1 MTNIL
6 AISRI
11 LVRTSLLNARLYSRT
26 VYSRCLFTRNIQCI
40 GSLTH
45 SITRS
50 FTFKRNKQPQNN
62 KEDDHNE
69 DADSSANPKIPTKEK
84 EESSKQSTGTDSRD
98 QVDQDQERN
107 NDMDSILEDIAPMD
121 SEVNLPALLDGRLSK
136 KQVPE
141 YYPDVLSIPV
151 TQRPLVPGFYKSITI
166 KSSKVISA
174 IRHSLKKG
182 KPYIGVFLSRNN
194 ENTQDTI
201 SSLSEI
207 YQIGSFASV
216 LNIWPI
222 PNQSEAIAIVYP
234 HRRIRTLELLQDTDE
249 HSSDV
254 SIIRTDN
261 YPDKEYDKKNSVI
274 RAITQEI
281 FHDLSDI
288 AKINAFYREHVS
300 PQNIPTAVFEN
311 PGLLADFIAV
321 MASGEPE
328 ELQAILEESNI
339 EERLRAALLILKKD
353 HVNAK
358 LQHSIGQDVEKKIT
372 QRQREHFLT
381 EQLKAI
387 KKELG
392 MEADTKDK
400 LMEMFKSR
408 ATELVMPDQVQKS
421 FQEELNKLSVLEQV
435 GTEFNIT
442 RNYLDWLT
450 QIPWGKYSHDNYDY
464 NLSSKIL
471 NEDHYGLE
479 DVKERILEFIAVGK
493 LRGTVQ
499 GKIICLVGPP
509 GVGKTSIGKSIARAL
524 NRKYFR
530 FSVGGLSDV
539 AEIKGHRRTYIGA
552 MPGKL
557 VQALKITQTSN
568 PLILID
574 EIDKLGRASHTG
586 DPSSA
591 LLELLDPEQN
601 QAFLDHYLDVPIDL
615 SKVLFVCTANVI
627 DTIPLPL
634 LDRMEVIQL
643 SGYIAEEKFEI
654 AKQYL
659 IPSARTDC
667 GLTTNQV
674 IIDDKVIQDLIKMYC
689 RESGVRNLKKYIE
702 KIFRKAALKLVK
714 EDKLGEN
721 DERLLTI
728 DDKSLSEYVGN
739 PIFTTERLFDQT
751 PPGVVMG
758 LAWTNMG
765 GSVLYIE
772 SVVDPVHDTT
782 NTTGKLTR
790 TGQLGKVMEESS
802 TIAYTVAKGYLL
814 KYHSDNKFFDK
825 NMLHLHVPEG
835 ATPKDGPSAGITMAI
850 SLLSLALNKPV
861 NPSLSM
867 TGELTITGK
876 VLRIGGLKEKTIAAK
891 RANVTC
897 IIFPKANEADWKM
910 LPNHIKEGLE
920 PHMVDTFDEVFQL
933 CFE

>member
-1 MTNIL
+1 MTSIL
-6 AISRI
+6 ARTRI
-11 LVRTSLLNARLYSRT
+11 LIRTSLLNTRLYSRT
-26 VYSRCLFTRNIQCI
+26 VYSQCLFTRSIQPV
-40 GSLTH
+40 GLLTH
-45 SITRS
+45 SIIRS
-50 FTFKRNKQPQNN
+50 FTSKRNKHPQNN
-62 KEDDHNE
+62 QGDDHNE
-69 DADSSANPKIPTKEK
+69 DTDNSRKPKIPTKGK
-84 EESSKQSTGTDSRD
+84 EESPKQPTDEDSK
-98 QVDQDQERN
+98 DQDDQDPERN
-107 NDMDSILEDIAPMD
+107 NDMDSILDIEPMD
-121 SEVNLPALLDGRLSK
+121 NEVNLPALLDGKLSR

-166 KSSKVISA
+166 KSPKVISA

-182 KPYIGVFLSRNN
+182 RPYIGVFLSRNN

-222 PNQSEAIAIVYP
+222 PNQSGAIAIVYP
-234 HRRIRTLELLQDTDE
+234 HRRIRALELLQNNE
-249 HSSDV
+249 ENPSDI
-254 SIIRTDN
+254 STIRTDN
-261 YPDKEYDKKNSVI
+261 YPDKEYDKKNNVI
-274 RAITQEI
+274 RAVTQEI

-311 PGLLADFIAV
+311 PALLADFIAV

-328 ELQAILEESNI
+328 ELQAILEESDI

-358 LQHSIGQDVEKKIT
+358 LQHSIGQDVERKIT

-400 LMEMFKSR
+400 LIEVFKSR
-408 ATELVMPDQVQKS
+408 VAELVMPDQVQKS

-450 QIPWGKYSHDNYDY
+450 QIPWGKYSQDNYDY
-464 NLSSKIL
+464 NISSKIL

-539 AEIKGHRRTYIGA
+539 AEIKGHRRTYVGA

-615 SKVLFVCTANVI
+615 SKVLFVCTANVT
-627 DTIPLPL
+627 DTIPPPL

-643 SGYIAEEKFEI
+643 SGYITEEKFEI

-659 IPSARTDC
+659 IPSSRIDC
-667 GLTTNQV
+667 GLTANQV
-674 IIDDKVIQDLIKMYC
+674 IIDDKAIQDLIKMYC
-689 RESGVRNLKKYIE
+689 RESGVRNLKKHIE

-721 DERLLTI
+721 DETLLTI
-728 DDKSLSEYVGN
+728 DDKSLSDYVGN
-739 PIFTTERLFDQT
+739 PIFTTERLFDET

-772 SVVDPVHDTT
+772 SVVDPVHDNA

-814 KYHSDNKFFDK
+814 KYYPDNKFFDK

-835 ATPKDGPSAGITMAI
+835 ATPKDGPSAGITMTI

-861 NPSLSM
+861 NPSLAM

-891 RANVTC
+891 RANVTRV
-897 IIFPKANEADWKM
+897 IFPKANEADWKM
-910 LPNHIKEGLE
+910 LPDHIKEGLE
-920 PHMVDTFDEVFQL
+920 PHMVDTFDQVFQL